1 MKIRWLHSVA
11 ALASRE
17 TSAHEKAA
25 ALVDLEDVERTVRRV
40 LGGAHPLMIEILRDI
55 AEVKKQLS
63 SEEYLAFLALA
74 AQGK

>member
-1 MKIRWLHSVA
+1 M
-11 ALASRE
+11 
-17 TSAHEKAA
+17 
-25 ALVDLEDVERTVRRV
+25 DLEDVERTVRRV

-63 SEEYLAFLALA
+63 SKEYLAFLALA